1 MDYSNYITAANT
13 KKDSWDTKITALKAE
28 AEAAEE
34 EETGGSS
41 SSASS
46 GTSSSSSSNST
57 SSTNRLD
64 ALDEDDVS
72 IFSDI
77 KITNDLDYASII
89 KTTNERTSNISN
101 QLRIMRE
108 EAEADEARE
117 KAEEKAATGNTA
129 SATTSGASTDTKV
142 LEEGKATLED
152 IKLRNEDPIEG
163 FYQDILGRDSDPEG
177 KKYWQQKFDEGM
189 SLTDIQEQFLRSD
202 EYKNKPKE

>member
-1 MDYSNYITAANT
+1 MDFSNYITAANA

-34 EETGGSS
+34 EETDGSS

-46 GTSSSSSSNST
+46 GTASSSSSSST

-64 ALDEDDVS
+64 ALDEDDLS

-89 KTTNERTSNISN
+89 STTNSRTSRISD
-101 QLRIMRE
+101 QLEAMRE

-117 KAEEKAATGNTA
+117 EAENEAAENTT
-129 SATTSGASTDTKV
+129 SATTSGASDTKV

-202 EYKNKPKE
+202 EYKNKPKD